1 MPMPIIRYA
10 SDNEVIAML
19 ERYQCP
25 TPFHQVRTLFLG
37 CLASPVE
44 SDWQGEIFE
53 YVWKGTPPEF
63 EFSKDEDESTEMILI
78 GFWNRLADHQD
89 EHNPFHLMR
98 LDVKPTRAS
107 IQHLT
112 QVRLQELDGFFRG
125 LFGYEDALDLPESA
139 SDALDTLTEIESILV
154 AMLPLLKDL
163 GKPASPASMKELV
176 SKCEQ
181 LTIIADVRINQVVL
195 ACQEA
200 RIHSKASS
208 EPRTLH

>member
-1 MPMPIIRYA
+1 MPKLPYA

-25 TPFHQVRTLFLG
+25 TPFHQVRTLFMG
-37 CLASPVE
+37 CIASPVE

-53 YVWKGTPPEF
+53 HVWEGTPPEF
-63 EFSKDEDESTEMILI
+63 EFSEDEDEFTEMILI

-89 EHNPFHLMR
+89 ENNPFHLVR
-98 LDVKPTRAS
+98 LNVQPTRES

-112 QVRLQELDGFFRG
+112 QVRLQELDGFFKG
-125 LFGYEDALDLPESA
+125 LFGYERALNLPESA
-139 SDALDTLTEIESILV
+139 GDALDTLMEIESILV

-163 GKPASPASMKELV
+163 GKPAGPASMKELV

-181 LTIIADVRINQVVL
+181 LTMIADVRINQVIL

-200 RIHSKASS
+200 RHHSKSSS